1 MLVYELS
8 SCGFGSSC
16 SHEIHLFF
24 CCQGHLKESL
34 ENCGFC
40 QKSGS
45 YAYILGGGGE
55 RPRYLFHYDVTV
67 EKIDPLNFD

>member
-1 MLVYELS
+1 M
-8 SCGFGSSC
+8 GSGQVAVMKYTF
-16 SHEIHLFF
+16 FF